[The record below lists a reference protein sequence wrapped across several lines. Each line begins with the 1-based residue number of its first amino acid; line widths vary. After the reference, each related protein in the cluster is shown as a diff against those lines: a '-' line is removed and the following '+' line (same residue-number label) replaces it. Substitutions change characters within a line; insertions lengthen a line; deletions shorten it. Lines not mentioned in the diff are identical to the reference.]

1 MKLLRIKNFVFNT
14 LLALANT
21 CIFFCQRKPQNEERG
36 LKMKGQEEEAE
47 KQFPVFIVSLV
58 QIAFGN
64 PEDRGGAAA

>member
-1 MKLLRIKNFVFNT
+1 
-14 LLALANT
+14 
-21 CIFFCQRKPQNEERG
+21 
-36 LKMKGQEEEAE
+36 MKGQEEEAE